1 MNSSKIS
8 SDKSINSSSL
18 GAQTMNSFY
27 NDTNSDQKR
36 ISILVPK
43 QIHKKI
49 KLLAL
54 EADESM
60 KEFITNLIVSQADK
74 QVKEE

>member
-1 MNSSKIS
+1 
-8 SDKSINSSSL
+8 
-18 GAQTMNSFY
+18 MNSFY

-74 QVKEE
+74 QVREE